1 MANLPSSE
9 ERFYLA
15 RGLPYTSFSDI
26 IPKVDTPKKE
36 EQEKP
41 KLKIIKET
49 DEVTRLN
56 NQPTETSPPRK
67 KVQLRRTNESKAL
80 SKSLESEDETELAS
94 ENLEPEDFSTV
105 NAAPL
110 QIPPIVFVLVGGAFL
125 LLLALG
131 IFMALGGRRDNPNIK
146 EDRAKARI
154 TQSIQERKEARNIV
168 DTITE
173 TINKYTAAATI
184 EEKAAFIR
192 HPKRVTPL
200 MQEYYQRY
208 DLETLSGAKLLNQ
221 STFPIKSH
229 SFLIAFVSFDNGD
242 KKNFLLEIDF
252 DGKVRI
258 DWESEVCYN
267 PIDPP
272 QFVADKPTESQ
283 LLRVYAIPDNYYVY
297 EFSDESKYQCFRLTF
312 RDHEE
317 ALYGYAERG
326 TPIEKILHTLFTQI
340 RQTGVNS
347 PQPLTL
353 KARYLPDSRSTNGIL
368 IEEIIANRWALLD
381 EFDDEN

>member
-26 IPKVDTPKKE
+26 IPKVDTSKKE

-131 IFMALGGRRDNPNIK
+131 IFMALAGRRDNPNIK
-146 EDRAKARI
+146 EDQAKARI

-173 TINKYTAAATI
+173 TINKYTSAATI

-208 DLETLSGAKLLNQ
+208 DLETRSGAKLLSQ

-229 SFLIAFVSFDNGD
+229 SFLIASVSFDNDD

-267 PIDPP
+267 PIDPS

-317 ALYGYAERG
+317 TLYGYAERN
-326 TPIEKILHTLFTQI
+326 TPIEKILHPLFTRI

-368 IEEIIANRWALLD
+368 IEEIIANRWAILD
-381 EFDDEN
+381 KFDDEN